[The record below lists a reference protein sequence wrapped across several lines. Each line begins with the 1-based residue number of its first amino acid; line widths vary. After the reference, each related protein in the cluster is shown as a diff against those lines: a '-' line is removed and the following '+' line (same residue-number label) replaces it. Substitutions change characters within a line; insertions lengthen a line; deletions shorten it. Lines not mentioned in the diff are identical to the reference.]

1 MGAAMQ
7 RGAMPC
13 RAVQSD
19 VVRGGARRAKSGGGA
34 TRCGAM
40 RRDATRCDATRRDA
54 MQIMQSAGSTRQ
66 PLTFVCMFAAL
77 VDVSVKARD
86 FVVKGPRGELRRMMR
101 HVHADVRKVED
112 GKLRVDV
119 WHGNRKDIA
128 KINTVCSTLKNMIIG
143 VTRGFRY
150 KLRFVYAHFPINVTC
165 SDDKKSCEIRNFL
178 GEKRIRKV
186 SMNGDVVCYRS
197 DKVKDELI
205 VEGSDIELV
214 SQCAA
219 MVHHVCLVKK
229 KDIRK
234 FLDGIYVSE
243 KTHIVAQEE

>member
-1 MGAAMQ
+1 M
-7 RGAMPC
+7 
-13 RAVQSD
+13 VSF
-19 VVRGGARRAKSGGGA
+19 VVE
-34 TRCGAM
+34 
-40 RRDATRCDATRRDA
+40 
-54 MQIMQSAGSTRQ
+54 
-66 PLTFVCMFAAL
+66 
-77 VDVSVKARD
+77 VSVKARH
-86 FVVKGPRGELRRMMR
+86 FIVKGPRGELQRLMR
-101 HVHADVRKVED
+101 HTHADIRKVED

-128 KINTVCSTLKNMIIG
+128 KINTTVSTLRNMIIG

-165 SDDKKSCEIRNFL
+165 ADDKKSCEIRNFL

-186 SMNGDVVCYRS
+186 QMHGDVICYRS
-197 DKVKDELI
+197 DGVKDELI
-205 VEGSDIELV
+205 VEGSDVEVV

-234 FLDGIYVSE
+234 FLDGIYVSH
-243 KTHIVAQEE
+243 KGHIVAAEE